1 MMIGSEDSRSP
12 LGRPSSLVP
21 PMTLQPLHSMCSGAV
36 SPPQCFPAGVPTGDI
51 PADLWAA
58 LLHNAAVPCWRLFD
72 SGTHGHVASATH
84 APRSPLGLP
93 ARHGRALPPA
103 KFNCTMSTIE
113 DFVYNLSVLRV
124 QQAKGRRVE
133 LEEDAF
139 VAARTMLPNEK
150 IVDCRPAQCGQ
161 HAGPHA
167 CDK

>member
-84 APRSPLGLP
+84 AVRLVCRPGMAPLCRP
-93 ARHGRALPPA
+93 QNSIARCLQL
-103 KFNCTMSTIE
+103 KILSTILAYCVCNKPGT
-113 DFVYNLSVLRV
+113 DTL
-124 QQAKGRRVE
+124 
-133 LEEDAF
+133 
-139 VAARTMLPNEK
+139 
-150 IVDCRPAQCGQ
+150 I
-161 HAGPHA
+161 
-167 CDK
+167 